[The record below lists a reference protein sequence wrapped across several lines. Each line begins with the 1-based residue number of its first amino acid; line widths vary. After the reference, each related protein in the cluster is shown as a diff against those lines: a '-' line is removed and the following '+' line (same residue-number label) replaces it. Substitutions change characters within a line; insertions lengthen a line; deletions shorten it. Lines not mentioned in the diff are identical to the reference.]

1 MTIRIAEVDDIKLE
15 KDIRGGTSSR
25 KQNKTNSTTTIEE
38 AVDEA
43 SLFLSDI
50 LNTAG
55 EEVDATQTSKSIR
68 TETKEAVG
76 VLMITEAQG
85 IFIYLLNL

>member
-68 TETKEAVG
+68 TFSFSLSTQ
-76 VLMITEAQG
+76 TSQ
-85 IFIYLLNL
+85 

>member
-15 KDIRGGTSSR
+15 NDIRGSTSSS

-50 LNTAG
+50 SNTAI
-55 EEVDATQTSKSIR
+55 EEVDVTQTSKSIR

-85 IFIYLLNL
+85 IFIYLD